1 MRNSTVRKSKV
12 PCGILRCGIWR
23 FFWMERTGKFT
34 LPKVVGAGEVHVA
47 KGDGAPNGAVDER
60 QPVLE
65 AKRGDKD

>member
-1 MRNSTVRKSKV
+1 
-12 PCGILRCGIWR
+12 
-23 FFWMERTGKFT
+23 MERTGKST
-34 LPKVVGAGEVHVA
+34 LPKVEGTEEVHVA